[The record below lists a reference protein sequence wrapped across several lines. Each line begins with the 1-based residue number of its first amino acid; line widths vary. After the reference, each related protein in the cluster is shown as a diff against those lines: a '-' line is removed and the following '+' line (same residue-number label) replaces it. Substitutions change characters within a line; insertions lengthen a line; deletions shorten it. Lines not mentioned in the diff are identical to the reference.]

1 MPHSD
6 SGRPPAWV
14 RLTGT
19 VSTCWEPA
27 GGALI
32 HAGSMQNSAH
42 SLELIHGIACRGRVS
57 RRRHVL
63 DVGLLRAG
71 SDSPPQGIGPGRY
84 NGSSPGL
91 VRCRSWIAV
100 RCASNAG

>member
-1 MPHSD
+1 VPHPD

-27 GGALI
+27 GGAMI
-32 HAGSMQNSAH
+32 HAGSMQNSAL
-42 SLELIHGIACRGRVS
+42 SLELVHGIACRGRVS

-63 DVGLLRAG
+63 DVGLTTRLGEAG
-71 SDSPPQGIGPGRY
+71 VASHFLGTGIVIRSTVALDAVPGQSPVG
-84 NGSSPGL
+84 
-91 VRCRSWIAV
+91 
-100 RCASNAG
+100 